1 MFQWIV
7 HLLAAATSNG
17 GYDLNMDD
25 GDCAPVPTFGMAFRN
40 ALEKHEPAS
49 CGAEQ
54 GGVNKHKKKRKEKKL
69 LFATGS
75 TRKY

>member
-1 MFQWIV
+1 MV
-7 HLLAAATSNG
+7 CHPLPAATSNG
-17 GYDLNMDD
+17 GFDLKVDD
-25 GDCAPVPTFGMAFRN
+25 GDCAPVPTFAMAFRD
-40 ALEKHEPAS
+40 ALEKQGPGS